1 LRALFAKLFIKSMGK
16 TINSTISYT
25 IYNNFNELSEDDQK
39 LVVQAQEACKTS
51 YSPYSNFTVGAA
63 LLLEDETV
71 IPGSNQENAAY
82 PLGLCAERVALF
94 ASGSIHPGKTIK
106 KLAVAARRANTEAFL
121 EASPCGS
128 CRQVMLEFE
137 GRQSQPIEL
146 IMRWGTEAYVKLQS
160 VSDLL
165 PFSFTKT
172 NL

>member
-1 LRALFAKLFIKSMGK
+1 MSK
-16 TINSTISYT
+16 TIKSTISYT
-25 IYNNFNELSEDDQK
+25 IYNNFSELSEEDQK
-39 LVVQAQEACKTS
+39 LVEQAREACKTS

-63 LLLEDETV
+63 LLLEDGTIV
-71 IPGSNQENAAY
+71 PGSNQENAAY
-82 PLGLCAERVALF
+82 PAGLCAERVALF
-94 ASGSIHPGKTIK
+94 ASGSIHPEKTIK
-106 KLAVAARRANTEAFL
+106 KLAVAARRANTVDFL

-146 IMRWGTEAYVKLQS
+146 IIRWGEDSYIKLES

>member
-1 LRALFAKLFIKSMGK
+1 MPFSKIQRSMSKIIKNTFNYTLF
-16 TINSTISYT
+16 NS
-25 IYNNFNELSEDDQK
+25 FQELSEEDQS
-39 LVVQAQEACKTS
+39 LMLQAQEACKTS
-51 YSPYSNFTVGAA
+51 YSPYSNFTVGTA
-63 LLLEDETV
+63 LLLEDGSF

-82 PLGLCAERVALF
+82 PDGLCAERVALF
-94 ASGSIHPGKTIK
+94 ASGAIHPGKTIK
-106 KLAVAARRANTEAFL
+106 KLAVAARRANTEVFL

-146 IMRWGTEAYVKLQS
+146 IIRWGTQAYVKLDS

>member
-1 LRALFAKLFIKSMGK
+1 MKS
-16 TINSTISYT
+16 SFSYT
-25 IYNNFNELSEDDQK
+25 IYNSLGEMSEEDQM
-39 LVVQAQEACKTS
+39 LVKRAQEACKTS

-63 LLLEDETV
+63 LLLEDGTIV
-71 IPGSNQENAAY
+71 PGSNQENAAY
-82 PLGLCAERVALF
+82 PDGLCAERVALF
-94 ASGSIHPGKTIK
+94 ASGAIHPGKSIK
-106 KLAVAARRANTEAFL
+106 KLAVAARRAKTELFL

-137 GRQSQPIEL
+137 GRQAQPIEL
-146 IMRWGTEAYVKLQS
+146 IIRWGTETYVKLQS